1 MLNREMRSRR
11 LVSGLFLG
19 TLLAACGGATAT
31 DLFTDPADATAPT
44 STTTSTV
51 PTTTGT
57 PTTTSPTT
65 KPTDEPPTITDG
77 SVPPRDASDGSR
89 PDANTVRDGGPGIN
103 CGTLTCGAAD
113 TCCAQFM
120 SGTYR
125 FECRAGQVT
134 CAEPSTQINCDS
146 NEDCPN
152 SAAKIC
158 CGDRVTAGGFSYYDN
173 LKCAA
178 TCTGNDVIF
187 CNPANPTPACGAKA
201 CQESTILRGYYACA
215 P

>member
-1 MLNREMRSRR
+1 MG
-11 LVSGLFLG
+11 V
-19 TLLAACGGATAT
+19 LLAACGGATAT
-31 DLFTDPADATAPT
+31 DLFSDPADATAPT

-65 KPTDEPPTITDG
+65 KPTDEPPPITDG
-77 SVPPRDASDGSR
+77 AVPPRDASDGSR
-89 PDANTVRDGGPGIN
+89 PDATTRDGGPGIN
-103 CGTLTCGAAD
+103 CGTSTCGAAD
-113 TCCAQFM
+113 TCCAQF
-120 SGTYR
+120 SNGTYR

-134 CAEPSTQINCDS
+134 CAEPSTQINCDN

-152 SAAKIC
+152 AGARIC
-158 CGDRVTAGGFSYYDN
+158 CGDRVSAGGFTYYDN

-187 CNPANPTPACGAKA
+187 CNPANPTPACGTKA